1 MLDDRIARLLQ
12 DRKPGHSLP
21 RDFYVDEEIFRA
33 DMKAVF
39 ETDWLFACNLAEVP
53 RASACRSAT
62 IPLSCCATA
71 TARWR
76 HSRGGR
82 KGQAKRDNG
91 AGEKAFQ
98 SHASLH
104 CWFYGFSAAG

>member
-1 MLDDRIARLLQ
+1 MLNDRIARLLQ

-39 ETDWLFACNLAEVP
+39 ETDWLFACNLAEIP
-53 RASACRSAT
+53 RPGACRSAT
-62 IPLSCCATA
+62 IPSSCCATA

-76 HSRGGR
+76 HSTTP
-82 KGQAKRDNG
+82 
-91 AGEKAFQ
+91 
-98 SHASLH
+98 
-104 CWFYGFSAAG
+104 AAIADR